1 MAHFLPQILTS
12 PILEHFHVNEDNY
25 ATFGTISIVQLHL
38 IMMPYWEQ
46 WGPIMVHIWNHF
58 RCIFKG
64 VVWPFKKHC
73 YKWCL
78 RTFEKCIGFGPSKTL
93 AFFYVDSWD
102 SQSSRNKSKI
112 SFFQTF
118 SFYRNLVKTYVWPL
132 ILYVFRTLKKR
143 AMTFEIVYFT

>member
-1 MAHFLPQILTS
+1 MPHIWINCYCKIRLNYGTFSSESNFSNIGTFSTPNSNYLTSQILTHFLPQILTS

-102 SQSSRNKSKI
+102 SQS
-112 SFFQTF
+112 
-118 SFYRNLVKTYVWPL
+118 
-132 ILYVFRTLKKR
+132 
-143 AMTFEIVYFT
+143 